1 MLRVFRVR
9 QCLREIGVAWSATD
23 IFGRTAFCPSRQI
36 AEDIGASRLIIVL
49 DLDLVT
55 PVITVVVD
63 VDKRLA

>member
-1 MLRVFRVR
+1 MLRVCRIR
-9 QCLREIGVAWSATD
+9 QCFQEIGVAWSAAD
-23 IFGRTAFCPSRQI
+23 IFGRTCILSIQTDSRGYWCI
-36 AEDIGASRLIIVL
+36 KADNSF